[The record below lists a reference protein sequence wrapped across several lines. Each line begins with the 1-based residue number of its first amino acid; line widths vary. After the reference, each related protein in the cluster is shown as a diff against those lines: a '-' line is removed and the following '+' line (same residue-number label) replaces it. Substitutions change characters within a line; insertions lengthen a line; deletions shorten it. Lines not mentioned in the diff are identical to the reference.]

1 MRKLLRILRQW
12 WTALDAR
19 SVINP
24 AMEVGLYKRIGNIH
38 AVQKWLG
45 HMKPETTARYI
56 VGGDDD
62 QLLAAARAT
71 HAFHVTRT
79 EATAAA
85 A

>member
-1 MRKLLRILRQW
+1 MVEGPRC
-12 WTALDAR
+12 
-19 SVINP
+19 
-24 AMEVGLYKRIGNIH
+24 EVRHQSRDGGLYKRIGNIH

-45 HMKPETTARYI
+45 HMKPETTARCI
-56 VGGDDD
+56 VAGDDD
-62 QLLAAARAT
+62 QLLAARAT